1 MMTPAQKGTSHFY
14 SRRPQV
20 FFLQCAGERER
31 ERMALSV
38 VGALWKVFKSGL
50 LATNAVT
57 ILHRQRFLR
66 KCERGK
72 CVESNTQ
79 VIHT

>member
-1 MMTPAQKGTSHFY
+1 M
-14 SRRPQV
+14 
-20 FFLQCAGERER
+20 FLLAVRGERER
-31 ERMALSV
+31 ERMVALSV
-38 VGALWKVFKSGL
+38 FGALWKVFKSGL

-72 CVESNTQ
+72 CVEFNTGNTYITPQ
-79 VIHT
+79 SLFPEWWVFW